1 MFKILEKERVAPGI
15 NKFVIEAP
23 LIAKKRQPGQFIIIR
38 LHEKGERIP
47 ITIADADPDRGSIT
61 VYVQEVGKTTMEL
74 GTYKAGD
81 YIADVVGPLGKPTPI
96 HPVGTVF
103 CIGGGV
109 GTAEVLPI
117 AKKHKQVGNIVCAII
132 GARTKELI
140 ILEDEFRKFA
150 DEVYITTDDGSYGR
164 KGFVTDE
171 LRYHIESGRKIDE
184 VIAVGPAIMMK
195 AVCDLTRP
203 YKIKTLVSLNAIMVD
218 GTGMCG
224 ACRVEVGGETKYA
237 CVDGPEF
244 DGHQVNFD
252 LLLQRLATY
261 KEEEKI
267 AVEKFLGERRENA

>member
-1 MFKILEKERVAPGI
+1 MFKIIEKERVAPGI

-23 LIAKKRQPGQFIIIR
+23 LIAQKRQPGQFVILR
-38 LHEKGERIP
+38 LHEKGERVP
-47 ITIADADPDRGSIT
+47 MTIADADPKEGTIT
-61 VYVQEVGKTTMEL
+61 IFAQEVGKTTMEL

-81 YIADVVGPLGKPTPI
+81 YIKDVVGPLGKPTPI

-117 AKKHKQVGNIVCAII
+117 AKRHKEVGNKVCAII

-140 ILEDEFRKFA
+140 ILEEEFKKFA
-150 DEVYITTDDGSYGR
+150 DELYITTDDGSYGR

-171 LRYHIESGRKIDE
+171 LKYQIENGKRIDE

-195 AVCDLTRP
+195 AVCELTKP
-203 YKIKTLVSLNAIMVD
+203 HNIKTLVSLNAIMVD
-218 GTGMCG
+218 ATGMCG
-224 ACRVEVGGETKYA
+224 ACRVEVGGKTKYA

-252 LLLQRLATY
+252 LLLKRLDTF
-261 KEEEKI
+261 KKEEKI
-267 AVEKFLGERRENA
+267 AVEKFLKERGKNG